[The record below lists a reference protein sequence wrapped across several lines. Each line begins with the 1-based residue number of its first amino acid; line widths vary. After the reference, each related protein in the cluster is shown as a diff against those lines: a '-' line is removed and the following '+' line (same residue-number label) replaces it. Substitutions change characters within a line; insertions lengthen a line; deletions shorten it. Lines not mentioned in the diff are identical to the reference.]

1 MNDRAPLR
9 LLLPIAAVM
18 AAMFVGG
25 CTPQAS
31 IEAEC
36 RAHPVVMPAQPL
48 RTDGYYA
55 ATAAL
60 RGEDALDWAARMLLR
75 RGFEQVET
83 DGRAF
88 ASVAGGHPAY
98 ARLRIGRGEGECAAM
113 HAHLE
118 GMHPQR
124 RGSFTRQL
132 ADMGMRPSECLV
144 VEPRDVPGSRYRL
157 EALDLSPRRHWY
169 DGITARYLLRT
180 DYRLRDTRAPDV
192 APPLAH
198 IRSTTL
204 SYQVTVSG
212 YPVYGCGR
220 TRELRRLQEELLQPL
235 HPGREPAAVSGSPE
249 SASTASASTA
259 SIVRAASAP
268 FAVVA
273 ERPLQV
279 LSRQPGTGAIDW
291 REHNRLGEV
300 RPPPLANATVSTAGG
315 WTLRLAGADDRWH
328 EVPLPW
334 ISERTEATADAERM
348 YVDQPFWLLATP
360 RGGVAFFAIW
370 RRVYDGGTGAARLT
384 YAEYDATGT
393 PLRRIEAPLPLA
405 AGVNPFMAHPGVPQW
420 DGNALRFR
428 VIELATPPVGAAERG
443 TYPLVRTSE
452 YRWDVLD

>member
-1 MNDRAPLR
+1 
-9 LLLPIAAVM
+9 M

-60 RGEDALDWAARMLLR
+60 RDEDALDWAARMLLR
-75 RGFEQVET
+75 RGFDQVET

-113 HAHLE
+113 RAHLE

-157 EALDLSPRRHWY
+157 EALDLSPRRRWY
-169 DGITARYLLRT
+169 DGITARHLRRME
-180 DYRLRDTRAPDV
+180 YRLRDAQTPEAS
-192 APPLAH
+192 APLARIH
-198 IRSTTL
+198 SLTL
-204 SYQVTVSG
+204 AYQVTVSG

-220 TRELRRLQEELLQPL
+220 TGELRQLQEASLQPL
-235 HPGREPAAVSGSPE
+235 HPGRVATATAS
-249 SASTASASTA
+249 STASAAPAASAA
-259 SIVRAASAP
+259 SIVRAAPAP
-268 FAVVA
+268 FAIEE
-273 ERPLQV
+273 ERPLQ
-279 LSRQPGTGAIDW
+279 LLDRQPGTGTMDW
-291 REHNRLGEV
+291 RERRRLSELL
-300 RPPPLANATVSTAGG
+300 PPALANASISTDGG
-315 WTLRLAGADDRWH
+315 WTLRLAGTDDRWH

-334 ISERTEATADAERM
+334 ISERIRATTDADRM

-360 RGGVAFFAIW
+360 RGGVAMFAIW
-370 RRVYDGGTGAARLT
+370 RRVYDDRSGRARLT
-384 YAEYDATGT
+384 YAEYDADGA
-393 PLRRIEAPLPLA
+393 PLRRIEAPLPIDA
-405 AGVNPFMAHPGVPQW
+405 DSNPFMAHAGLPVW

-428 VIELATPPVGAAERG
+428 VTELGMPPAGADQTSFRV
-443 TYPLVRTSE
+443 VRTSD
-452 YRWDVLD
+452 YRWDVAD